1 MRLCFGSF
9 ATVLACCRQDIHIN
23 QQSFISKL
31 VKAVDP
37 KSTYLDDKSAVSK
50 LLMCQKNF
58 SFADKEKAKRP
69 ILDTVIRELET
80 EVTPFIEEDKKAKV
94 ILTLLGIIQN
104 DSYIDTEK
112 QQTFK
117 MYFGMDKQELF
128 HQSEFIL
135 SDFLGRVLLYTVCG
149 NIDNTENEINKDSI
163 KEIISDYI
171 SNIAKPY
178 MNDYQWDMST
188 QTLTLSF
195 IKIYNIFNIAMSKYQ
210 IKDFIMSHAAPAS
223 SDYSW
228 MRKINSPWV
237 VKCDSFHEFVENN
250 IIVPFAQSTHRAD
263 IMLKTIQQFTL
274 VLTEYSSFLKSTLPP
289 INLSDHN
296 SFNPSLWEEYQ
307 KWSLYYTEQT
317 QNYVQQLRSIYQE
330 ICNYASPCYIQESK

>member
-9 ATVLACCRQDIHIN
+9 ATVLACCRQNIHIH

-31 VKAVDP
+31 VKTVDP
-37 KSTYLDDKSAVSK
+37 ESTYPDDKSAVSK
-50 LLMCQKNF
+50 LLNCQKNF
-58 SFADKEKAKRP
+58 SFADKEDAKRP
-69 ILDTVIRELET
+69 ALDSVIKKLEA

-117 MYFGMDKQELF
+117 IYFGIDKQELF
-128 HQSEFIL
+128 HQSELIL

-149 NIDNTENEINKDSI
+149 NIDNTENQINKNSI
-163 KEIISDYI
+163 KEIVSDYI

-178 MNDYQWDMST
+178 MNDYQWNTDT

-195 IKIYNIFNIAMSKYQ
+195 VKMFNIFNTAMLNYQ
-210 IKDFIMSHAAPAS
+210 IKELIIKNPIAS
-223 SDYSW
+223 ACSDYSW
-228 MRKINSPWV
+228 MHKINSPWV
-237 VKCDSFHEFVENN
+237 DKCDSFNEFVDHN
-250 IIVPFAQSTHRAD
+250 IIVPFEQSTDRTG
-263 IMLKTIQQFTL
+263 IMLKKIKQFTS
-274 VLTEYSSFLKSTLPP
+274 VLTEYSSFLRSTMPPP
-289 INLSDHN
+289 ILGDRN
-296 SFNPSLWEEYQ
+296 SSLWEEYQ
-307 KWSLYYTEQT
+307 KWSFYYTEQT
-317 QNYVQQLRSIYQE
+317 QNYVQQLRFIYQE